1 MMKRKFLNCVQNDA
15 GDEYNYPIL
24 YYYCCAAYSEF
35 SSCESIESGFSIKIE

>member
-24 YYYCCAAYSEF
+24 YYSCYAADHE
-35 SSCESIESGFSIKIE
+35 SSFFESIESGFSIKIE